1 MSRRPF
7 DRSPKL
13 KQLRDDGYDIDV
25 VTGYLLVRDVPYVNA
40 KRQVKRGVLISAL
53 EVNNDVALPPQDHQ
67 AKWFS
72 EHPCNA
78 DGPPIQGLG
87 SSKQPLRLPDTTV
100 NGNIP
105 RHHNPTAPSPKHVN
119 TPTS

>member
-72 EHPCNA
+72 EHPCNE
-78 DGPPIQGLG
+78 DGTPIQGLG
-87 SSKQPLRLPDTTV
+87 SSKQPLRIADIEAKW
-100 NGNIP
+100 NF
-105 RHHNPTAPSPKHVN
+105 SCQPKPADRYREIGRAHV
-119 TPTS
+119 